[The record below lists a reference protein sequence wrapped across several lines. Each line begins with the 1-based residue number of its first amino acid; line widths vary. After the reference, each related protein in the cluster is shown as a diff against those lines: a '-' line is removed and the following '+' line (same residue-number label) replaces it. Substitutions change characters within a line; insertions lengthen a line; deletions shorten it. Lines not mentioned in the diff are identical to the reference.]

1 MFNKFHA
8 NHPGFSK
15 PFVFLR
21 RSWPLSCSVQIFCW
35 IKIGLYRFCSV
46 LLHFIMWNGDKKR
59 LVWLDRGACITRG
72 KVPVFFCERKLLKCR
87 TTLDIFL
94 KRCVVVSCLL
104 NLAFFFLFITD
115 PFCSCVY
122 IFKPSAASVKNC
134 TETSLWRTDTHITL
148 ALKKTKNLQLQR
160 KIRLIQLTF
169 FKIHF
174 AIELLFMKTQRP
186 SWLADDFHLASEL
199 AYLWNQGYI
208 LYLL

>member
-1 MFNKFHA
+1 MQIIQVFPSHLFFWEDPDHYPA
-8 NHPGFSK
+8 VYRFSVGLRSVFID
-15 PFVFLR
+15 FVVCFCI
-21 RSWPLSCSVQIFCW
+21 LSCEMA
-35 IKIGLYRFCSV
+35 IK
-46 LLHFIMWNGDKKR
+46 K
-59 LVWLDRGACITRG
+59 VWLDRGACITRG

-104 NLAFFFLFITD
+104 NLAFFFYLLQIHFV
-115 PFCSCVY
+115 PVY
-122 IFKPSAASVKNC
+122 
-134 TETSLWRTDTHITL
+134 TSLNHQQPAWKTALKLPCDEQTHITL

>member
-35 IKIGLYRFCSV
+35 IKIGLYRFCSE

-104 NLAFFFLFITD
+104 NLAFFFYLLQIHFV
-115 PFCSCVY
+115 PVY
-122 IFKPSAASVKNC
+122 
-134 TETSLWRTDTHITL
+134 TSLNHQQPAWKTALKLPCDEQTHITL

-174 AIELLFMKTQRP
+174 AIELLFMKTQKP

>member
-1 MFNKFHA
+1 MSLILIVNFVPFWWTTVRSGVMFNKFHA

-72 KVPVFFCERKLLKCR
+72 KVPVFFLWKETVKMQNNSGH
-87 TTLDIFL
+87 IFKKMCCGFL
-94 KRCVVVSCLL
+94 FAKFG
-104 NLAFFFLFITD
+104 FFFLFITD

-134 TETSLWRTDTHITL
+134 TETSLWRTDTSNACFKKNKKL
-148 ALKKTKNLQLQR
+148 ATSKKN
-160 KIRLIQLTF
+160 
-169 FKIHF
+169 
-174 AIELLFMKTQRP
+174 
-186 SWLADDFHLASEL
+186 
-199 AYLWNQGYI
+199 
-208 LYLL
+208 

>member
-1 MFNKFHA
+1 MQIIQVFPSHLF
-8 NHPGFSK
+8 
-15 PFVFLR
+15 FLR
-21 RSWPLSCSVQIFCW
+21 RSWPLSRSVQIFCW

-72 KVPVFFCERKLLKCR
+72 KVPVFFLWKETVKMQNNSGH
-87 TTLDIFL
+87 IF

-104 NLAFFFLFITD
+104 NLAFFFYLLQIHFV
-115 PFCSCVY
+115 PVY
-122 IFKPSAASVKNC
+122 
-134 TETSLWRTDTHITL
+134 TSLNHQQPAWKTALKLPCDEQTHITL
-148 ALKKTKNLQLQR
+148 VLKKTKNLQLQR